1 MSCNR
6 SEDNNEAL
14 CGLKPILRGTWTA
27 NYPQEFFYR
36 GPGGSSTN
44 PCCGAGN
51 NPCCGGGNNPCC
63 GGNSSGGSNDNGGSA
78 GVVRCA
84 PQPVLSSSTGGA
96 GPLPAIS
103 TSLATPINIVSTTV
117 NTCSAG
123 KTDNL
128 VQFTCIVNAP
138 SAVGLTLNFQIV
150 RSSCM
155 GGAVNVGPT
164 FTFGEELSIVG
175 TESFSF
181 QFVDNNVAPGTY
193 TYAVQLGTG
202 TLVASAGVTVTN
214 GVLSVL
220 AVPKQQND
228 C

>member
-1 MSCNR
+1 M
-6 SEDNNEAL
+6 
-14 CGLKPILRGTWTA
+14 
-27 NYPQEFFYR
+27 
-36 GPGGSSTN
+36 
-44 PCCGAGN
+44 
-51 NPCCGGGNNPCC
+51 
-63 GGNSSGGSNDNGGSA
+63 
-78 GVVRCA
+78 
-84 PQPVLSSSTGGA
+84 LSSSTGGA

-193 TYAVQLGTG
+193 TYSVQLGTG

>member
-1 MSCNR
+1 M
-6 SEDNNEAL
+6 
-14 CGLKPILRGTWTA
+14 
-27 NYPQEFFYR
+27 
-36 GPGGSSTN
+36 
-44 PCCGAGN
+44 
-51 NPCCGGGNNPCC
+51 
-63 GGNSSGGSNDNGGSA
+63 
-78 GVVRCA
+78 
-84 PQPVLSSSTGGA
+84 LSSSTGGA

-175 TESFSF
+175 AEGFSF